1 MKRLHDYF
9 AQAATQRRSVS
20 QQELREFVSAQAA
33 AAEAGAALSPWK
45 RRLLLLAVAGAA
57 AAGGL
62 MLASGRFTLF
72 NHHEEKIGAGIEAA
86 GRSTVIEGHGCPL
99 SEFAGGANGGDSRI
113 APSGLAAL
121 PMLELA
127 PDELA
132 ALGVAAGGGRG
143 VALYTAARGDGYVER
158 DEFHPDNNG
167 FPDAAPAGTA
177 PAGVRPLPFYPRLIT
192 DDLGRLRRFYYTYD
206 EVDSRLQDS
215 IGMVRQRFRYLSES
229 GREKE
234 ALDSMNAHPR
244 FGEWFRQ
251 LHERSRSL
259 IDFNR
264 LLPVLIRSGRPYTS
278 RDSLAGHCRPD
289 VIIWFEPTPEL
300 LALLPSDWR
309 SRMIPRTTA
318 PAAEALRSMEGAPS
332 SHSPV
337 DLSDKGK
344 EEKEKKPIEGTPQ
357 RREPRA
363 DFGQGGEERKE
374 AGEEIAEKSGPPA
387 QPAREEP
394 GIRPGPGEP
403 GPRPD
408 PGAVAE
414 ATLLSNPAGGE
425 TGALRLRLQ
434 EPRTLAVSLHDITG
448 NRRTILVADRELGA
462 GQHIIPLL
470 FQGIPPGIYLL
481 AICTDK
487 GELAIERIVLK

>member
-20 QQELREFVSAQAA
+20 QRELREFVSAQAA
-33 AAEAGAALSPWK
+33 AAEAGTKLSAWK
-45 RRLLLLAVAGAA
+45 RRLLLLAIAGGA

-62 MLASGRFTLF
+62 LLASGRFTLF
-72 NHHEEKIGAGIEAA
+72 NHHEEKVRAGNESSGRAA
-86 GRSTVIEGHGCPL
+86 VIEGHGCPL
-99 SEFAGGANGGDSRI
+99 SEFAGGADGGSSI
-113 APSGLAAL
+113 APSALVAL

-132 ALGVAAGGGRG
+132 ALGIKASAGDG
-143 VALYTAARGDGYVER
+143 VTLYSAARGKGYVER
-158 DEFHPDNNG
+158 DELRPDDGG
-167 FPDAAPAGTA
+167 FPDTAPAGTA

-206 EVDSRLQDS
+206 EIDSRIQDS
-215 IGMVRQRFRYLSES
+215 IAMVRQRFRYLSES

-264 LLPVLIRSGRPYTS
+264 LLPVLIRSGHLYTN

-300 LALLPSDWR
+300 LARLPSGWR
-309 SRMIPRTTA
+309 GRMIPRPTV
-318 PAAEALRSMEGAPS
+318 PAADAFPDTEGTS
-332 SHSPV
+332 SLHSPV

-344 EEKEKKPIEGTPQ
+344 EEKEKKPTEGTLQ
-357 RREPRA
+357 RREPRE
-363 DFGQGGEERKE
+363 DFDRRTEEREEGMKE
-374 AGEEIAEKSGPPA
+374 TEEKSAGRT
-387 QPAREEP
+387 QPARTEP

-408 PGAVAE
+408 PGGGVE
-414 ATLLSNPAGGE
+414 ALLLSNPASDGMGV
-425 TGALRLRLQ
+425 LRLRLH

-448 NRRTILVADRELGA
+448 NRRTILVADRKLEA
-462 GQHIIPLL
+462 GEHLISLF

-481 AICTDK
+481 AVGTDK
-487 GELAIERIVLK
+487 GESAIERVVLK

>member
-33 AAEAGAALSPWK
+33 AAETGTKLSAWK
-45 RRLLLLAVAGAA
+45 GRLLLLAIAGGAA
-57 AAGGL
+57 IGGL
-62 MLASGRFTLF
+62 LLASGRFTLF
-72 NHHEEKIGAGIEAA
+72 NHHEEEENVRAGNESSGRAA
-86 GRSTVIEGHGCPL
+86 VIEGHGCPL
-99 SEFAGGANGGDSRI
+99 SEFAGGTNGGSSRI
-113 APSGLAAL
+113 SPSALVAL

-132 ALGVAAGGGRG
+132 ALGITASAGGG
-143 VALYTAARGDGYVER
+143 VTLYSAARGEDYVER
-158 DEFHPDNNG
+158 DELRPDDG
-167 FPDAAPAGTA
+167 AFPEAPPAGTA

-206 EVDSRLQDS
+206 EIDSRIQDS
-215 IGMVRQRFRYLSES
+215 IIMVRQRFRYLSES

-264 LLPVLIRSGRPYTS
+264 LLPVLIRSGHSYTS

-300 LALLPSDWR
+300 LARLPSDWR
-309 SRMIPRTTA
+309 GRMIPRPTV
-318 PAAEALRSMEGAPS
+318 PATDAFPDTEGIS
-332 SHSPV
+332 SLHSPV
-337 DLSDKGK
+337 DLSDNGREERNKKSTEEPPQQPKPQAGFDRAAEGRKGT
-344 EEKEKKPIEGTPQ
+344 EEKS
-357 RREPRA
+357 
-363 DFGQGGEERKE
+363 
-374 AGEEIAEKSGPPA
+374 AGRT
-387 QPAREEP
+387 QPARKEP
-394 GIRPGPGEP
+394 GMRPGPGEP
-403 GPRPD
+403 GPPPD
-408 PGAVAE
+408 PGGGVE
-414 ATLLSNPAGGE
+414 ALLLSNPASDGMGV
-425 TGALRLRLQ
+425 LRLRLH
-434 EPRTLAVSLHDITG
+434 EPRTTAVSLHDITG
-448 NRRTILVADRELGA
+448 NRRTILVADRKLEA
-462 GQHIIPLL
+462 GEHLISLF

-481 AICTDK
+481 AVGTDK
-487 GELAIERIVLK
+487 GELAIERVVLK